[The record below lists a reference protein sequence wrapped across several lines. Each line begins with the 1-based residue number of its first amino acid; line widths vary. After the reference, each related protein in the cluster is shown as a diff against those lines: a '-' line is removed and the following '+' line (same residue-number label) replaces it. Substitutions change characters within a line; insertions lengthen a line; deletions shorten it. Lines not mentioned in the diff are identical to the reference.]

1 MRVGVGGRV
10 GRGHLAWE
18 APPTGHHPLWE
29 PSHALQA
36 PQKSTR
42 AVPLGR
48 RDGEGGREGR
58 RERGG
63 ALGRSLSPSPQSLQ
77 SGPGAG
83 GLRLARPLPGTQGL
97 ALPRSLGW
105 EQGGDEEGWSHH
117 KSKKEKNKIIK

>member
-1 MRVGVGGRV
+1 MRVRGGGRV

-18 APPTGHHPLWE
+18 APPRATTLSGSQAMPSRPLRR
-29 PSHALQA
+29 A
-36 PQKSTR
+36 PGLFHW
-42 AVPLGR
+42 AG
-48 RDGEGGREGR
+48 GMGREEE
-58 RERGG
+58 REEGRGG

-105 EQGGDEEGWSHH
+105 EQGGDE
-117 KSKKEKNKIIK
+117 